1 LNSGDELE
9 RFKGL
14 NLGELAAF
22 YGYTLDR
29 RESCKSSLVMR
40 HADGD
45 KVVIITSE
53 RDGHAVFF
61 SGKASR
67 QGSVLDFVM
76 FREGCNLG
84 QARKA
89 LRAYSGQSPPFP
101 PPAHRP
107 ALPKPAK
114 IPSDRAKLVADWHRF
129 RPYGGGYLE
138 SRGLTPATVAAF
150 ADRLRR
156 DERGNVC
163 FRHDDLA
170 GLCGWEK
177 KNRGFTGYAA
187 GAEKG
192 LFGCRVD
199 LGQGEDPPRLILAES
214 ALDAMSYHQHD
225 PRPALVLSF
234 GGRLSPAQVEL
245 LARVLTK
252 YPAAEIVTATDAD
265 EQGDSYAATVAAIR
279 PDAVRARP
287 PTGKDWND
295 TLNRPAPVSRPFS
308 GLGVLL

>member
-1 LNSGDELE
+1 MNDNGELE

-22 YGYTLDR
+22 YGYQIDRKDSSRSTLA
-29 RESCKSSLVMR
+29 MR
-40 HADGD
+40 HTDGD
-45 KVVIITSE
+45 KIIIATGE
-53 RDGHAVFF
+53 DGHAVFF
-61 SGKASR
+61 SVRTSAS
-67 QGSVLDFVM
+67 GSVLDFVM
-76 FREGCNLG
+76 YREGVNLG
-84 QARKA
+84 HARKT
-89 LRAYSGQSPPFP
+89 LRAYTGQQTPIPSPS
-101 PPAHRP
+101 AHGP
-107 ALPKPAK
+107 HIPKPQP
-114 IPSDRAKLVADWHRF
+114 IPRNRAALVADWHRF

-279 PDAVRARP
+279 PDTVRARP

-295 TLNRPAPVSRPFS
+295 TINRPAPVSRPFS